1 MEKYLPYI
9 VSIVSAIIA
18 GRTSYVT
25 ARKQARIDLQKLE
38 RQHDLEIEKE
48 REHFQMEKEK
58 MEIEHRHQMELLE
71 KKLENE
77 MGTNIVNTVFSE
89 AMKMP
94 EVRQQL
100 SQGMRNN
107 TKKKH

>member
-1 MEKYLPYI
+1 
-9 VSIVSAIIA
+9 
-18 GRTSYVT
+18 
-25 ARKQARIDLQKLE
+25 
-38 RQHDLEIEKE
+38 
-48 REHFQMEKEK
+48 

-71 KKLENE
+71 KQLENA
-77 MGTNIVNTVFSE
+77 MGTSIVNTVFSE